1 MTGFYEWKTEGKR
14 KVKYKIFLPDEDI
27 FFVPAIYNQDKE
39 KNIFASLI
47 TTVPNKFIKEI
58 HHRMPVILDL
68 DNAISFL
75 GDESEKNLERC
86 VPYDD
91 KKKMEMKIS
100 D

>member
-1 MTGFYEWKTEGKR
+1 
-14 KVKYKIFLPDEDI
+14 
-27 FFVPAIYNQDKE
+27 
-39 KNIFASLI
+39 
-47 TTVPNKFIKEI
+47 
-58 HHRMPVILDL
+58 MPVILDL

-86 VPYDD
+86 VPFDD